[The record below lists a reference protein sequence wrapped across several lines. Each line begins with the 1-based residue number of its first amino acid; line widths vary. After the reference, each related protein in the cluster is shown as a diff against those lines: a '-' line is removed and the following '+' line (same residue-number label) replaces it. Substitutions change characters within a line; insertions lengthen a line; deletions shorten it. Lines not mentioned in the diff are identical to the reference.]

1 MFNNCLASCSLSA
14 SSVMDGGVLK
24 RNYAMSNVFRSTCK
38 QTRNTKETSQG
49 AITIQG
55 LYAEWGSFYSST
67 QVHFTVPSMCEVY
80 GDGSDLV

>member
-1 MFNNCLASCSLSA
+1 
-14 SSVMDGGVLK
+14 
-24 RNYAMSNVFRSTCK
+24 MSNVFRSTCN

-49 AITIQG
+49 AITILG

-80 GDGSDLV
+80 GTDLT